1 MKLNSIILTVAI
13 LLILLVCPGFILVS
27 ASDYYLTH
35 QSNSYNNSLAQE
47 QINTTQNEFR
57 AKISAADTFDID
69 IDMDDFD
76 EEMKELRKELGKL
89 KSYKFELDFDNEE
102 FRAGMEELKKE
113 LSELDFKEL
122 QFEFDNEEFKK
133 SMALLKK
140 ELKEHKFSFDF
151 DMENFKVDM
160 EGLKEELK
168 DLDIDLKDLDIE
180 LEKLDEFIDALKEE
194 LESDGLID
202 DKDDEI
208 HLELNRDE
216 MLINGDPVSDELLEK
231 YKDMYEE
238 HLGRKLDD
246 DHNLIIR

>member
-1 MKLNSIILTVAI
+1 
-13 LLILLVCPGFILVS
+13 
-27 ASDYYLTH
+27 
-35 QSNSYNNSLAQE
+35 
-47 QINTTQNEFR
+47 
-57 AKISAADTFDID
+57 
-69 IDMDDFD
+69 
-76 EEMKELRKELGKL
+76 
-89 KSYKFELDFDNEE
+89 
-102 FRAGMEELKKE
+102 
-113 LSELDFKEL
+113 
-122 QFEFDNEEFKK
+122 
-133 SMALLKK
+133 MALLKN

-180 LEKLDEFIDALKEE
+180 LEKLDEFIDAIKEE

-202 DKDDEI
+202 DKNDEI
-208 HLELNRDE
+208 QLELNRDE
-216 MLINGDPVSDELLEK
+216 MLINGEPVPDELLKK